1 MKKTIFIFTA
11 LIACL
16 TAFCGQSIEKSFTPD
31 DSIIENPG
39 QGLMLVSKRIEG
51 LPFGACYTRVL
62 WADLEPEEGKYDWSK
77 IDKAISWGEKNKI
90 PASFRIMC
98 ANYHSKGRYSTPE
111 WVFKKG
117 VKSSEFSWEKK
128 DQIPSKP
135 MTTLVRVTPHFD
147 DPIFIKEHS
156 KFIKKL
162 AERYDGDPRIA
173 FIDIGSYGN
182 WGEWH
187 THRLGIP
194 KPDPK
199 NLRRHVSGQ
208 FQKNPSRIHERRP
221 YDSRIRTRQRQGISE
236 SRNTPRRRRRILA
249 LSKLDWL

>member
-1 MKKTIFIFTA
+1 MSFCVMRAVHRKVLHPGRLDNRESRARVNARFKT
-11 LIACL
+11 
-16 TAFCGQSIEKSFTPD
+16 
-31 DSIIENPG
+31 
-39 QGLMLVSKRIEG
+39 VEG

-194 KPDPK
+194 
-199 NLRRHVSGQ
+199 
-208 FQKNPSRIHERRP
+208 
-221 YDSRIRTRQRQGISE
+221 RTRSENPEKSTPTCIWTISKK
-236 SRNTPRRRRRILA
+236 P
-249 LSKLDWL
+249 LSYS

>member
-1 MKKTIFIFTA
+1 MKKTIFIFTS

-16 TAFCGQSIEKSFTPD
+16 SALCGQSIEKSFTPD

-77 IDKAISWGEKNKI
+77 IDKAISRGEKNKI

-182 WGEWH
+182 WGE
-187 THRLGIP
+187 
-194 KPDPK
+194 
-199 NLRRHVSGQ
+199 
-208 FQKNPSRIHERRP
+208 
-221 YDSRIRTRQRQGISE
+221 
-236 SRNTPRRRRRILA
+236 
-249 LSKLDWL
+249 